1 MSTLFNRLFRAA
13 IAASALA
20 FVATSGGEALAAVK
34 AKTSAAPAPKI
45 ARHPWKPNSQ
55 GQWVPTVGRHAP
67 GIGRHKPGVGKHKP
81 VLRNGKLVKPG
92 GHPNKGGGALAKTGV
107 PEGVPKFANLTRCQ
121 RNNYYRLTD
130 GKAIV
135 RCPNMSMSN
144 SAPLRP

>member
-45 ARHPWKPNSQ
+45 ASHPWKRNSQ

-67 GIGRHKPGVGKHKP
+67 GIGKHQRVDRKGKM
-81 VLRNGKLVKPG
+81 VKPG
-92 GHPNKGGGALAKTGV
+92 GHPNKGGGRVVKKNL
-107 PEGVPKFANLTRCQ
+107 PEGLKPSARWTACQ
-121 RNNYYRLTD
+121 RNNYWRVEN
-130 GKAIV
+130 GSRIV
-135 RCPNMSMSN
+135 RCPNMTLSN
-144 SAPLRP
+144 SAPYSP